1 MTGGIFTMADY
12 LDKLDFSSLPMLV
25 LTALLGI
32 SVFVQ
37 ISPIKVNPWSWVA
50 KVVRNALYGDVSRRL
65 EAIEKKLDEH
75 VDTDDKREADNYRSQ
90 ILHFNNELLRPIDH
104 TKEEFIEVL
113 TKIDAYE
120 KYCDSHPN
128 YPNNRAVLAIKN
140 IEETYRDRMK
150 KRDFLPESSPEDE
163 E

>member
-1 MTGGIFTMADY
+1 MVDY

-90 ILHFNNELLRPIDH
+90 ILHFNNELLRPINH
-104 TKEEFIEVL
+104 TKEE
-113 TKIDAYE
+113 
-120 KYCDSHPN
+120 
-128 YPNNRAVLAIKN
+128 
-140 IEETYRDRMK
+140 
-150 KRDFLPESSPEDE
+150 
-163 E
+163 